1 VTHVTT
7 AAGRPVDRAALVF
20 AGGFGLIATSVF
32 LGGPVAVVAAAVA
45 LGTALIAWHQTVLRW
60 PAIVGLLVAIMLFVP
75 VGRYAI
81 PVGLPFGI
89 ELYRLAVAAALAVW
103 AGALLVDPTVRL
115 RRSPFDLPIVLVIG
129 ATLGSIAVNLSRVV
143 PLQAAVIKEVTFFLS
158 FVLVY
163 YFIVSVV
170 RSRNTVEALTKFLVA
185 GAAAVAVFAILE
197 QRTGFNIFDRVGQV
211 LPFLEF
217 TGRVEADRYG
227 LVRATASSA
236 HPIELGVLLALSIPL
251 GLALAFGSGRRW
263 WIPTAIVAI
272 GVMSTASR
280 TPILVAIASGVVML
294 LLQPR
299 DVKRLIPLIVP
310 LIVVVK
316 LAVPGSIATV
326 KNAFFPPGGLVQE
339 AATLSRESDPLLA
352 GGRVRQLGPSLRE
365 ASRTPLLG
373 QGWGVRQTGFYNPL
387 RNAPILDNQWLGL
400 ALELGFFG
408 VVGWALLL
416 FRSGSRLGRASRRR
430 AGPDGWLPTGLAAS
444 IVGFGVGMF
453 TFDAF
458 AFTQVSFVFWI
469 LLALGA
475 SLLLDDAEE
484 AL

>member
-1 VTHVTT
+1 MSHVAT
-7 AAGRPVDRAALVF
+7 ADQRSIDRAAILVAGSFAMIAATVF
-20 AGGFGLIATSVF
+20 AGGPIPVVCAT
-32 LGGPVAVVAAAVA
+32 VA
-45 LGTALIAWHQTVLRW
+45 LGAALVAWHQSMLRW
-60 PAIVGLLVAIMLFVP
+60 PAIVGLLVAIILFIP
-75 VGRYAI
+75 VGRYSI
-81 PVGLPFGI
+81 PLNLPFGM
-89 ELYRLAVAAALAVW
+89 ELYRLAVAFVLAIW
-103 AGALLVDPTVRL
+103 AGALLVDSNVRL
-115 RRSPFDLPIVLVIG
+115 RRSPFDLPIVIVIG
-129 ATLGSIAVNLSRVV
+129 ATFGSIAVNLSRVV
-143 PLQAAVIKEVTFFLS
+143 PLQAAVLKKATFFLS

-163 YFIVSVV
+163 YFVVSVV
-170 RSRNTVEALTKFLVA
+170 RSRRTVEALMKFLVA
-185 GAAAVAVFAILE
+185 GAAAVAVFAIVE
-197 QRTGFNIFDRVGQV
+197 QRSGFNIFDQVGRV
-211 LPFLEF
+211 LPFMEF
-217 TGRVEADRYG
+217 AGRVEADRYG

-251 GLALAFGSGRRW
+251 GIALGYGSGRRW

-280 TPILVAIASGVVML
+280 TPILVCLASGLVML
-294 LLQPR
+294 LLRPW
-299 DVKRLIPLIVP
+299 DVKKLFPLLLP
-310 LIVVVK
+310 MIVVVK

-339 AATLSRESDPLLA
+339 ASTLSRGSDPLLA
-352 GGRVRQLGPSLRE
+352 GGRVRQLGPSLQE

-373 QGWGVRQTGFYNPL
+373 QGWGTRQTGFDNPL

-400 ALELGFFG
+400 ALELGLFG

-416 FRSGSRLGRASRRR
+416 FRSASSLGRASRRR

-444 IVGFGVGMF
+444 IVGFGFGMF

-458 AFTQVSFVFWI
+458 AFIQVTFIFWI

-475 SLLLDDAEE
+475 SLLLRDAEE